1 MFDDDDDDDG
11 GGGGGKEYVVR
22 TGIHSLNMCSLQIF
36 NSEYSSSNFL
46 RKNVI
51 EVNVS
56 YLFVVY

>member
-11 GGGGGKEYVVR
+11 DGGKEYVVR

-36 NSEYSSSNFL
+36 NSEYSSSNFF
-46 RKNVI
+46 RKKRKK
-51 EVNVS
+51 VNVS